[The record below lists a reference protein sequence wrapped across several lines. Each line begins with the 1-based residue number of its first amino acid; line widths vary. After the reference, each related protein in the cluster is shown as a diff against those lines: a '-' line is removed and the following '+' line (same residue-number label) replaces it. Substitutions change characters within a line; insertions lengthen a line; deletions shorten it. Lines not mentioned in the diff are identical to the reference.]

1 MVYEGVVP
9 PMAVVPVS
17 AKAQLTLPA
26 GLVLDSPLVESS
38 RVAQQQQQKQEPG
51 QDQPLAGT
59 NNALVPPAAASTSLE
74 DVDSSLTPG
83 GQDILPFPSSII
95 SSFFMSLPNSELE
108 PEPSSY
114 LDPLEKILTKV
125 ERVGAASR
133 VSEEAAA
140 EMEALMMIGSE
151 GENTNAVD
159 GSNIFIALSKQDQSD
174 DKKANVVLPM
184 ANEGVAVK
192 SPVPMHLYPDAPKS
206 ALKISPPSSKDQQRQ
221 GQKLE
226 QDKRDS
232 VVASQTSLKVGGQE
246 EEQDKD
252 ASTNYQTAPSASPRP
267 QFRMPALD
275 PISIVLMGASVPGQ
289 QNQNEQQQQQQEPEA
304 PLLPWSKPPPNF
316 PPSIA
321 AIIAASASAVS
332 TNNPAATDP
341 FSTIFVHRDPNRT
354 LGYNLMG
361 LHWILYLVAQGLVIF
376 LLVTLFLGVLILT
389 EFVLDREDEDLVQIQ
404 YLYWSRVVGIVSATI
419 VSAVHGSLLSGYVM
433 LEEHTD
439 WIAKAAV
446 GAIVVYWVGMAWIM
460 NRMTGPLP
468 Y

>member
-1 MVYEGVVP
+1 MVHEGVVP
-9 PMAVVPVS
+9 PRAMVPVS
-17 AKAQLTLPA
+17 AKAQLTPPT
-26 GLVLDSPLVESS
+26 GLVLDSPLIESS
-38 RVAQQQQQKQEPG
+38 RVSQQQEQKQEPG
-51 QDQPLAGT
+51 HDQALTGT
-59 NNALVPPAAASTSLE
+59 NNAQVPPPAASTSLE

-83 GQDILPFPSSII
+83 GQDIRSFPSSII
-95 SSFFMSLPNSELE
+95 SSFFMSLPNSEPE

-114 LDPLEKILTKV
+114 LDPLEKTLTEA
-125 ERVGAASR
+125 ERIPAATG

-140 EMEALMMIGSE
+140 DMEALWMFGSE
-151 GENTNAVD
+151 GENMNAVD
-159 GSNIFIALSKQDQSD
+159 GSDIFIVLSNQDQSD

-184 ANEGVAVK
+184 ANERVSIK

-206 ALKISPPSSKDQQRQ
+206 ALKILPPGSKDQQRQ

-232 VVASQTSLKVGGQE
+232 VVAGQTYLKVGGQE
-246 EEQDKD
+246 EDQDKD
-252 ASTNYQTAPSASPRP
+252 ALTNSQTAPSVSPP
-267 QFRMPALD
+267 PPPFGMPALD
-275 PISIVLMGASVPGQ
+275 PISIVLMGASEPGQ
-289 QNQNEQQQQQQEPEA
+289 QNQNEQQHQQEPEA

-316 PPSIA
+316 PPSVA
-321 AIIAASASAVS
+321 AIIATSASAAS

-354 LGYNLMG
+354 LGYNLKG
-361 LHWILYLVAQGLVIF
+361 IHWILYLVAQGLVIF
-376 LLVTLFLGVLILT
+376 LLVVLFLGVLILT

-404 YLYWSRVVGIVSATI
+404 YLYWSRVVGIASATI
-419 VSAVHGSLLSGYVM
+419 VSAVHGSLLSGYVL

-446 GAIVVYWVGMAWIM
+446 GAIVVYWVSMAWIM